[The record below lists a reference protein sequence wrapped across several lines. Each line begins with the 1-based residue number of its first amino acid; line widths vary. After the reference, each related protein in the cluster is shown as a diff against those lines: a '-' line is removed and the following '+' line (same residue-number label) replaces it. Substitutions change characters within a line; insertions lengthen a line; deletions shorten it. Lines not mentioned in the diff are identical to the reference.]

1 MELRTEVAVVG
12 GGSTGSSIIYHVAK
26 AGVSDCTLLD
36 KESQIAAGQTSL
48 STALVRTH
56 YSVEIVARM
65 ALRCYS
71 YFENF
76 EKNLPGRTAGFVKTG
91 LVIGAGTDAKGAL
104 DDNMK
109 MLRKLG
115 ITTKLV
121 DRDEA
126 LRIEPYL
133 GASGFTNIVFEPEAG
148 YAEPSTTASSFAS
161 AGRELGAKFMMERK
175 VTKIE
180 RSAGGY
186 RLETPAGSLW
196 ARKVV
201 LATGPWS
208 RPIFAS
214 LGIDLPV
221 KAVRHPVAIYHR
233 PEEYEG
239 THPFI
244 LDLLRSA
251 YYKPEGR
258 YLLIAGSLEL
268 ELDTHGAEVD
278 PDGYDR
284 GVTTEEVTKMTG
296 KVMDAIPLM
305 ASKGEY
311 ERGFAGVYD
320 VTPDQQPIIDELS
333 DYGYENLFCLVG
345 LSGHGFKLCPE
356 YGRIMAAMVT
366 DGKFRDYD
374 TSVFRLSRF
383 KEGKLLKSSYR
394 VGTVG

>member
-1 MELRTEVAVVG
+1 MDVRTEVAVVG
-12 GGSTGSSIIYHVAK
+12 GGSTGSSIIYHIAK
-26 AGVSDCTLLD
+26 VGVSDCTLLD

-65 ALRCYS
+65 ALRCYN

-76 EKNLPGRTAGFVKTG
+76 EANLAGRTAGFVKTG
-91 LVIGAGTDAKGAL
+91 LIIGAGADAKSAL

-109 MLRKLG
+109 MLRRLG
-115 ITTKLV
+115 ITTNLV

-126 LRIEPYL
+126 VRIEPQL
-133 GASGFTNIVFEPEAG
+133 GASGFADIVFEPEAG
-148 YAEPSTTASSFAS
+148 YAEPSTTATSFAS
-161 AGRELGAKFMMERK
+161 AGRELGAKFMMERR

-180 RSAGGY
+180 RSGGGY

-196 ARKVV
+196 AKKVV

-208 RPIFAS
+208 KPIFAS

-221 KAVRHPVAIYHR
+221 RAVRHPVAIYHR
-233 PEEYEG
+233 PAEYEG
-239 THPFI
+239 KRPFI

-268 ELDTHGAEVD
+268 ELDTSGAEVD
-278 PDGYDR
+278 PDRYDR
-284 GVTTEEVTKMTG
+284 GVTSEEVTKMTG

-311 ERGFAGVYD
+311 ERGFGGVYD

-366 DGKFRDYD
+366 EGKFRDYD

-383 KEGKLLKSSYR
+383 KEGKLLRSSYQ